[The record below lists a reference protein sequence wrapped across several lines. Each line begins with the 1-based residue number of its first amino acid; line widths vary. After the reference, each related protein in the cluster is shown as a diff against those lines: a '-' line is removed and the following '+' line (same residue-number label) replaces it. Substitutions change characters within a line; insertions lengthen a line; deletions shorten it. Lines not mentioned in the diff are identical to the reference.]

1 MSKDMKLIF
10 EGWRKSLVE
19 KEDDHIILN
28 TNSNSE
34 IGFNTIK
41 LGDTEIERRVSEM
54 DNPIEEK
61 TAFLS
66 EFNLVA
72 KAGQFHLVER
82 SKANADSVEISHFSA
97 VL

>member
-1 MSKDMKLIF
+1 MLFIVDID
-10 EGWRKSLVE
+10 VVAVAVAVV
-19 KEDDHIILN
+19 
-28 TNSNSE
+28 
-34 IGFNTIK
+34 
-41 LGDTEIERRVSEM
+41 GDTEIERRVSEM